1 MNTIKDLTGK
11 EQKLCGC
18 LGCEITNGNLIP
30 LGGILYK
37 DKYFT
42 ITQDFELPIDGFI
55 VISTIRHIEKFTDLT
70 SDERIDLIGL
80 INKTLTILRENKV
93 AEEFNVILEEKQG
106 YHFHIW
112 LMPRHKWMIEKFGKV
127 LKNIKQIQDYALDN
141 LRTKEDLE
149 KIAKTCEVLKK
160 ELNKND

>member
-1 MNTIKDLTGK
+1 MNIIKDLTGK
-11 EQKLCGC
+11 EQAFNGC
-18 LGCEITNGNLIP
+18 LGCEIVNGNLVP
-30 LGGILYK
+30 FGGVLFA

-42 ITQDFELPIDGFI
+42 IMQDFELPIDGFI
-55 VISTIRHIEKFTDLT
+55 VISSVRHIEKFTDLT
-70 SDERIDLIGL
+70 SEERIDLIGL

-112 LMPRHKWMIEKFGKV
+112 LMPRHKWMIEKYGKV

-141 LRTKEDLE
+141 LRTKENID
-149 KIAKTCEVLKK
+149 KISQTCDILRSM
-160 ELNKND
+160 L